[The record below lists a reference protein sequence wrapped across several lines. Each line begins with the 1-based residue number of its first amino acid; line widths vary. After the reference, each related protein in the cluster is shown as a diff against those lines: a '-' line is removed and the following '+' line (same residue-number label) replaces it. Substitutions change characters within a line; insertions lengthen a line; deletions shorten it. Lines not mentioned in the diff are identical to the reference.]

1 MSTDLFLG
9 LTPDWVLKAV
19 EAAGLE
25 PTGHVM
31 ALHCLEN
38 RVYDLRLEDGQHVVA
53 KFYRPARWTEASI
66 LEEHQFLFDLQEA
79 EIPVCAPLR
88 FADGRTLHTVE
99 GIHYAVWPRTGGR
112 SPEEL
117 NDEQVEIL
125 GRLVARIHNVGA
137 MRGVEHR
144 PTLDSESYGMEGL
157 ELLESQSI
165 LPPQYRDRYRDAVE
179 RIVDVY
185 DVMAADIPLIRI
197 HADCHHGNLLNGRD
211 GWFFLDFDDFRMGP
225 AVQDIWLLVP
235 GRDPVDRDQREQ
247 FVEAYRQFRPFEPR
261 WLGLV
266 EPLRGLRYIHYA
278 AWVARRWNDPAFPQS
293 FPHFNTERY
302 WDKEVRDLEEQADL
316 CEDEEARWGYA

>member
-1 MSTDLFLG
+1 MSTDLFLA

-38 RVYDLRLEDGQHVVA
+38 RVYDLRLEDGSHVVA
-53 KFYRPARWTEASI
+53 KFYRPARWSEEAI
-66 LEEHQFLFDLQEA
+66 LEEHRYLFDLLEA

-88 FADGRTLHTVE
+88 FADGRTLHSVE

-117 NDEQVEIL
+117 NDEQVDIL
-125 GRLVARIHNVGA
+125 GRLVGRIHNVGA
-137 MRGVEHR
+137 TQDVYHR
-144 PTLDSESYGMEGL
+144 PVLDAEAYGMEAL
-157 ELLESQSI
+157 EVMEDRGI
-165 LPPQYRDRYRDAVE
+165 VPPQYQARYREAVE

-185 DVMAADIPLIRI
+185 EVMAENVPLLRI
-197 HADCHHGNLLNGRD
+197 HADCHHGNLLCGRE
-211 GWFFLDFDDFRMGP
+211 GWFFLDFDDFRLGP

-235 GRDPVDRDQREQ
+235 GRDQEADEQRKR
-247 FVEAYRQFRPFEPR
+247 FVQAYRQFRPFESK

-278 AWVARRWNDPAFPQS
+278 AWVARRWHDPAFPRS
-293 FPHFNTERY
+293 FPHFNSEQY
-302 WDKEVRDLEEQADL
+302 WEKEVNDLEEQAEL
-316 CEDEEARWGYA
+316 CEDEEVRWGFS